1 MDECR
6 YQNDIETLKK
16 DRTILQEQYK
26 AIKED
31 TQEIKTDVKELI
43 HNGII
48 DKKVESAVA
57 KLFFRFVLAAI
68 GSGGGVAAFI
78 SWLASRGGG

>member
-1 MDECR
+1 MDECK
-6 YQNDIETLKK
+6 YKNDIEQLKT
-16 DRTILQEQYK
+16 DRTTLQQQYSG
-26 AIKED
+26 IKED
-31 TQEIKTDVKELI
+31 LSEIKADIRELL
-43 HNGII
+43 HNGVI

-78 SWLASRGGG
+78 SWLANRGG